1 MNMMAKNSK
10 NVPLFCEYSCLVPHL
25 DHTGLT
31 AGDYV
36 ESVLQGRGKSEL
48 RPPRYRYLT
57 LHVLFCNL
65 SIFLWRGFLGGYFNK
80 TVLNFLLLR
89 QLPAV

>member
-36 ESVLQGRGKSEL
+36 ESVLQGRGTSEL
-48 RPPRYRYLT
+48 RPPPLSLPDLARSLLQPQHFFVERISGW
-57 LHVLFCNL
+57 LF
-65 SIFLWRGFLGGYFNK
+65 
-80 TVLNFLLLR
+80 
-89 QLPAV
+89 